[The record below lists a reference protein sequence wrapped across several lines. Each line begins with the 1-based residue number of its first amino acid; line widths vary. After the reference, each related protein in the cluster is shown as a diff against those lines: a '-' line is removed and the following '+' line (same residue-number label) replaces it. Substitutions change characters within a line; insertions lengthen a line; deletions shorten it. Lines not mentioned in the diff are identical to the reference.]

1 MPNIFMLG
9 HSNYAME
16 DFIAMLK
23 REKIT
28 VLYDIRLMPFSRY
41 VPQFN
46 QPNLQQ
52 VLEEEGITYIY
63 KKELGPRV
71 DGDEPIFTKEGFGYA
86 KVLARTRLSAGLDEI
101 VQSHGEHENIA
112 IMATKREPTE
122 CHRFLVLAHILKNK
136 GSEVSHILP
145 EETVTNNTCE
155 TKLIAMMHRRIK
167 RKTFVQNDSY
177 DETFN
182 AYYAQSEKIAKVGMK
197 KYNTLKK
204 KVKSL

>member
-1 MPNIFMLG
+1 MPNIFMVG
-9 HSNYAME
+9 HSNYVME
-16 DFIAMLK
+16 DFISMLK
-23 REKIT
+23 RENIT
-28 VLYDIRLMPFSRY
+28 VIYDIRLMPFSRY

-46 QPNLQQ
+46 QPNLKQ
-52 VLEEEGITYIY
+52 VLKEEGITYIY

-101 VQSHGEHENIA
+101 VQSHGKHENIA

-145 EETVTNNTCE
+145 DETLSNIQCE
-155 TKLIAMMHRRIK
+155 TKLTAMMHRRIK
-167 RKTFVQNDSY
+167 RKTFTLNEKY
-177 DETFN
+177 DETYN